1 MYIHLLSVYI
11 HTINKTKK
19 FNILEIKTKKFNI
32 LEKRKTYQRQVHLR
46 VTAYKLGLI
55 LQGLH
60 LICIFSVA

>member
-1 MYIHLLSVYI
+1 MYVYTYKLSVY
-11 HTINKTKK
+11 TYNKQNKK
-19 FNILEIKTKKFNI
+19 VQLSK
-32 LEKRKTYQRQVHLR
+32 KRKTYQRQVHLR